1 MSRSPQ
7 CQNFW
12 LPPRDSNPATVTAV
26 QTFLVAPQGFEP
38 RDGYRGTNIFGCPPG
53 IRTPRRLPR
62 YKHFWLPPRDSNPA
76 TVTAVQTFLVAPQ
89 GFEPRLSES
98 ESLVLPL
105 NERA

>member
-1 MSRSPQ
+1 MPK
-7 CQNFW
+7 
-12 LPPRDSNPATVTAV
+12 
-26 QTFLVAPQGFEP
+26 FLVAPQGFEP

-89 GFEPRLSES
+89 GFEPRDGYRGTNIFGC
-98 ESLVLPL
+98 PPGIRTPI
-105 NERA
+105 ERVRVASPTIEREG